1 MILDRSHSRGLHLW
15 LKCRTG
21 RSRRANLFVSTKCI
35 KQSGQIVTLH
45 RRANKWTQ
53 KAQPYLV
60 PSCTPGSAQ
69 GDAGSNRKRSST
81 TFRTKSFEECTLT
94 RRWPT
99 RSSSCMLVLSLSRR
113 PGQRPVRPS
122 LDRVL
127 FVKFRVRGKNIGPTT
142 FRRIV
147 VRYVANL
154 LQISQN

>member
-1 MILDRSHSRGLHLW
+1 MILDRSHNRGLHLW

-81 TFRTKSFEECTLT
+81 TFRTKSFDHNWRMYVDSEVAHAKFKLYACPEPESQARPAPGPAQPQAGPCAVCEIQ
-94 RRWPT
+94 
-99 RSSSCMLVLSLSRR
+99 SQR
-113 PGQRPVRPS
+113 PG
-122 LDRVL
+122 
-127 FVKFRVRGKNIGPTT
+127 
-142 FRRIV
+142 
-147 VRYVANL
+147 
-154 LQISQN
+154 LQEYRSHDLS